1 MLQETVFSTQRSF
14 VGKNMASLSI
24 VQLSDGAKV
33 QVKLLGDS
41 DETKPL
47 IIVLHGAPGLS
58 DHREPISSFGFL
70 ASDCRVLVYDARGSG
85 KSELRPP
92 YTDERWVAD
101 VDDLRSWA
109 GADKFV
115 LAGGSY
121 GGFVALQYA
130 LSHPDR
136 LLALILRDTWACG
149 LRGAFNFIK
158 TILISDRITPD
169 PDRQVRLNSGNIRD
183 NEDFAAAFAEIVE
196 IYKPKDD
203 SASVGSR
210 DTTFEGNDAHEHL
223 HYETHNFA
231 FSYNLPRLDVRS
243 QLKDITA
250 PTLVATGRH
259 DVVVPVEYGEEIS
272 RGIPNSELA
281 IFEKSGHSPPT
292 DEPEAFRETVS
303 NFLSRRLK

>member
-1 MLQETVFSTQRSF
+1 
-14 VGKNMASLSI
+14 MARFSI

-33 QVKLLGDS
+33 HVKLLGDN
-41 DETKPL
+41 DETKPV

-70 ASDCRVLVYDARGSG
+70 ASDFRVLVYDARGSG
-85 KSELRPP
+85 KSELKPP

-101 VDDLRSWA
+101 VDELRAWV
-109 GADKFV
+109 GVEKFI

-130 LSHPDR
+130 ISHPDR
-136 LLALILRDTWACG
+136 LQALILRDTWACG

-158 TILISDRITPD
+158 TILTSDRIKPD

-183 NEDFAAAFAEIVE
+183 NEDFAASFAEIVD
-196 IYKPKDD
+196 IYKPEDD
-203 SASVGSR
+203 SAIADSG
-210 DTTFEGNDAHEHL
+210 DATFEGTVADEYIL

-243 QLKDITA
+243 RLKDITA

-272 RGIPNSELA
+272 RGIPNSEFVV
-281 IFEKSGHSPPT
+281 FEKSGHSPPT
-292 DEPEAFRETVS
+292 DEPEAFQETVTR
-303 NFLSRRLK
+303 FLSKWAK